1 MSSRTEREE
10 AMGPRIMVGILL
22 GLLGVLCALVGVF
35 GFDGL
40 SVELPGLILGLGYYF
55 GLRSGNC
62 TEQIYRLHVCPANRG
77 SKLLDSYIGRR
88 NLPMG
93 TSIAYPAKL
102 KAS

>member
-10 AMGPRIMVGILL
+10 AMGPRIMVGIVL

-40 SVELPGLILGLGYYF
+40 SVELPGIILGLGYYF

-62 TEQIYRLHVCPANRG
+62 TEQIYRLHVCPANRR
-77 SKLLDSYIGRR
+77 SKLLDRYIG
-88 NLPMG
+88 
-93 TSIAYPAKL
+93 AKKPSYGDFYRVSS
-102 KAS
+102 KA